1 MIIPREQTEG
11 EYSAIEHESVKG
23 VVECLKVV
31 TAEKSYRIAKFA
43 FDYATRNNRKK
54 VAFLYNVLYV
64 LVQLKE
70 LS

>member
-1 MIIPREQTEG
+1 M
-11 EYSAIEHESVKG
+11 KG

-54 VAFLYNVLYV
+54 VCSI
-64 LVQLKE
+64 VQDL
-70 LS
+70 LQLRNYPR